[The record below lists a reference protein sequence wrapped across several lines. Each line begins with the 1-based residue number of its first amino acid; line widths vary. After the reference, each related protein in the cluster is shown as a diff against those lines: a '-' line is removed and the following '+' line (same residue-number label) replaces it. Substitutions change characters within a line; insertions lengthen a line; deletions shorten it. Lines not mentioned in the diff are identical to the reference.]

1 LQFTPDEAR
10 TTAILPSGELIDRLQ
25 DIAGNVADRQYLNSR
40 RLRPWINRSG
50 EPTTSCPQIK
60 LSPPFPAIS
69 AASFVIV
76 LIIFI
81 HFVHNPSSLSQ
92 GTAGRS
98 FEKSLKNLGDRDL
111 DRLDKSFVDKKSS
124 FLRMTV
130 TGSNPTLL
138 LPR

>member
-50 EPTTSCPQIK
+50 EPTTSCPQTK

-98 FEKSLKNLGDRDL
+98 FEKNLKNLENRNLASG
-111 DRLDKSFVDKKSS
+111 KAFVDKKFVFKDNSGP
-124 FLRMTV
+124 V
-130 TGSNPTLL
+130 EHYPPPPTEH
-138 LPR
+138 